1 MKILEE
7 IIASKNKEIAENRLL
22 RSVKEL
28 EKSPYFDRA
37 IIPLTDYIL
46 NPEKSGIIAEFKR
59 KSPSKGVINSKSDVC
74 VVTSGYSL
82 YGASG
87 LSVLTDSQFFGGSNE
102 DLSLAR
108 QANNIPVLRKD
119 FIIDEYQ
126 IIESRSIGT
135 DAILLIA
142 AALDKKKI
150 MSLARFARSLDLQV
164 LLEIHNKTEIDTINE
179 FINVVGVNNRNL
191 NTFEVNTGISLELLS
206 HIPEQF
212 VKISESG
219 LSSVDVVREL
229 RSAGYDGFLMGE
241 IFMKSSD
248 PVAAFSDFVSKI

>member
-1 MKILEE
+1 MKILEK
-7 IIASKNKEIAENRLL
+7 IIADKIKEIAENRIL

-28 EKSPYFDRA
+28 EQSRYFDRA

-59 KSPSKGVINSKSDVC
+59 KSPSKGLINSESDVM

-87 LSVLTDSQFFGGSNE
+87 LSVLTDSYFFGGSNE

-108 QANNIPVLRKD
+108 QSNNIPVLRKD

-126 IIESRSIGT
+126 IIESRSIGA

-142 AALDKKKI
+142 AALDKKEI
-150 MSLARFARSLDLQV
+150 LSLARFARSLDLQV
-164 LLEIHNKTEIDTINE
+164 LLEIHNKAEIDVLNE
-179 FINVVGVNNRNL
+179 FINVIGVNNRNL
-191 NTFEVNTGISLELLS
+191 NTFEVNTGISLELADY
-206 HIPEQF
+206 IPEQF
-212 VKISESG
+212 LKISESG
-219 LSSVDVVREL
+219 LSSVELMREL
-229 RSAGYDGFLMGE
+229 RSAGYEGFLMGE
-241 IFMKSSD
+241 VFMKSSD